1 MLRTEANIVEPYH
14 LEQEYN
20 EDNERES
27 VSDGEFASDQE
38 SDQLDRLQS
47 NDWCVCVCVCVCFH
61 RRKKARSVWSTGE
74 VLPVARF
81 CRSPE
86 SKLDADVYFPEVNF
100 C

>member
-1 MLRTEANIVEPYH
+1 MVEHYQFEP
-14 LEQEYN
+14 EYN
-20 EDNERES
+20 KDDERES

-47 NDWCVCVCVCVCFH
+47 NDSCVCVCFH